1 MVDIDQQ
8 TKEAKREEKYEE
20 SKKQHTQIN
29 NDKEGDKEEEVVEVS
44 TMAIRCCNSK
54 PNTVFFFFF

>member
-20 SKKQHTQIN
+20 SKKQHTHTHRLITTKRETKKKKWLKFQQW
-29 NDKEGDKEEEVVEVS
+29 
-44 TMAIRCCNSK
+44 
-54 PNTVFFFFF
+54 P